1 MHQLGVLKLY
11 NQELDLALNYFKSA
25 VDIHPAYYE
34 IYTQLVNTFASVGRA
49 IEGVAFFQDLVQKHN
64 DVKAIASLS
73 LTHFQAGQVAEGK
86 RLYEAL
92 FAQDFHDQEHFLG
105 LMNALTSKR
114 SYAEALELIRTVGD
128 KESSLLQALFEG
140 LFLNNK
146 GNFAAS
152 LAILKPL
159 YQDLNSDPMVAKE
172 LVRTLIGLKRS
183 TDAFALA
190 DSHLLAKD
198 PALAEYI
205 LRGLPRSTRGLR
217 KRQSLLHQCGSA

>member
-73 LTHFQAGQVAEGK
+73 LTHFQAGQVADGK

-92 FAQDFHDQEHFLG
+92 FAQDFHDTCGAENDALAAAAAHMRG
-105 LMNALTSKR
+105 NGPMHPNATR
-114 SYAEALELIRTVGD
+114 PMYVEVTDFELV
-128 KESSLLQALFEG
+128 
-140 LFLNNK
+140 
-146 GNFAAS
+146 AAS
-152 LAILKPL
+152 EEPHKIPPPTRRRLCYDQSKHHPHLCPPHGL
-159 YQDLNSDPMVAKE
+159 HLQDALLLVA
-172 LVRTLIGLKRS
+172 VT
-183 TDAFALA
+183 
-190 DSHLLAKD
+190 
-198 PALAEYI
+198 
-205 LRGLPRSTRGLR
+205 
-217 KRQSLLHQCGSA
+217 